1 MAVSAARKLAEDA
14 AKAAGVELRLL
25 TTLEDADRILRV
37 MVATWG
43 EHQLVPRE
51 MIRALAD
58 SGNIPYG
65 AFRRDELVGYVLGWM
80 GLDEGGPHVHSHML
94 AVLPGSRSAGV
105 GYALKLAQRAQ
116 ALDAG
121 YRVVRWT
128 FDPLQARNAHFNL
141 NKLGVQCDRFHRDFY
156 GAMSDALNRGD
167 RSDRLVVRWDLD
179 QAVGGSTSPP
189 GPYVDALRASG
200 PPEKPTPERGEEPA
214 VDAAGSVRVWIP
226 ADYAGLKE
234 RDPALASDWRDAV
247 GEVLDRC
254 FDLGMIV
261 VGLTRAPDGPRYVL
275 TAAATATGGSA

>member
-1 MAVSAARKLAEDA
+1 MAVNAARTLAEDA
-14 AKAAGVELRLL
+14 ARAAGVELRLL
-25 TTLEDADRILRV
+25 TTLEDADRIVRV

-58 SGNIPYG
+58 SGNIPCG
-65 AFRRDELVGYVLGWM
+65 AFRSDELVGYVLGWM
-80 GLDEGGPHVHSHML
+80 ALDGDGPHVHSHML
-94 AVLPGSRSAGV
+94 AVLPGSRSVGV

-116 ALDAG
+116 ALEAG

-141 NKLGVQCDRFHRDFY
+141 TKLGVQCDRFHRDFY

-179 QAVGGSTSPP
+179 QAIGSSTSPP
-189 GPYVDALRASG
+189 VPHLDALRARG
-200 PPEKPTPERGEEPA
+200 PLEMPTPERGEEPA
-214 VDAAGSVRVWIP
+214 LAAGGSVRVGIP
-226 ADYAGLKE
+226 ADYVGLKE
-234 RDPALASDWRDAV
+234 RDPALASEWRDAV
-247 GEVLDRC
+247 GDVLDRC

-261 VGLTRAPDGPRYVL
+261 MGFSRGPDGPKYVL
-275 TAAATATGGSA
+275 TVPATAVGGSA

>member
-1 MAVSAARKLAEDA
+1 
-14 AKAAGVELRLL
+14 
-25 TTLEDADRILRV
+25 

-80 GLDEGGPHVHSHML
+80 GLDGDGPHVHSHML
-94 AVLPGSRSAGV
+94 AVLPGSRSGGV

-116 ALDAG
+116 ALEAG

-156 GAMSDALNRGD
+156 GDDERCAEPRRPERPARG
-167 RSDRLVVRWDLD
+167 
-179 QAVGGSTSPP
+179 AVGPASSGRQLHEPTRAARGCAPRRRAARDAHAGAWRRSQPST
-189 GPYVDALRASG
+189 R
-200 PPEKPTPERGEEPA
+200 R
-214 VDAAGSVRVWIP
+214 GSVRVGIP

-234 RDPALASDWRDAV
+234 RDPALALGWRDAV
-247 GEVLDRC
+247 GEVLER
-254 FDLGMIV
+254 V
-261 VGLTRAPDGPRYVL
+261 ST
-275 TAAATATGGSA
+275 SA